1 MWVVQRRPVSAKSL
15 STSPI
20 PRQPLLLIL
29 FPLPSA
35 LSTTPKDKQIK
46 PKTILLLSHLIP
58 SPYYPDNPISQI
70 SLTSSYGTHFLF
82 FNSAYKSSEWRP
94 EKRETVKYWRQSVDW
109 ILLDFDFWW
118 WDFVEVWI
126 LCVCFNTILGW
137 FRKRKHSV
145 WLGLPAQ
152 LLNIFVNF
160 FYQITSIFI
169 ISWFKLVLN

>member
-1 MWVVQRRPVSAKSL
+1 MWVVQRRPVSANSL

-29 FPLPSA
+29 FPLLSA

-94 EKRETVKYWRQSVDW
+94 EKRDSE
-109 ILLDFDFWW
+109 LLK
-118 WDFVEVWI
+118 I
-126 LCVCFNTILGW
+126 IS
-137 FRKRKHSV
+137 R
-145 WLGLPAQ
+145 
-152 LLNIFVNF
+152 LNIVGFWFLMMGFCRNLNTLRLFQHYTRLIQKKEAQYLIRAASTVVEYFCEF
-160 FYQITSIFI
+160 FLPNHIHFYYFMI
-169 ISWFKLVLN
+169 